1 MQNRCYSV
9 TTITTTQRAYNMCNT
24 DLQQLKTITKTET
37 TTELSVHAETVY
49 ALMLNAFKN
58 LSYVEEDCTGASAY
72 IAQTNIFAQLQDLY
86 CSFAQSTE
94 YVSLA
99 SVMQCFTNNITYTDE
114 TWLYTDVVNNTVLE
128 SVKLQDYTYLSN

>member
-1 MQNRCYSV
+1 
-9 TTITTTQRAYNMCNT
+9 MCNT
-24 DLQQLKTITKTET
+24 NTNTDLAQLTEITKTST

-49 ALMLNAFKN
+49 ALVLNAFKN

-94 YVSLA
+94 YVSLD

-114 TWLYTDVVNNTVLE
+114 TWLYTDVVNNTALE
-128 SVKLQDYTYLSN
+128 SVKLEDYTYLSN